1 MTIVPPDDV
10 SVLERIRETLVVGI
24 IAVLIAVTVYAA
36 LGFAWTFKT
45 AFETTQRLRH
55 PFSSTS

>member
-1 MTIVPPDDV
+1 
-10 SVLERIRETLVVGI
+10 VLERIRETLVVGI

>member
-1 MTIVPPDDV
+1 M
-10 SVLERIRETLVVGI
+10 RETLVVGI
-24 IAVLIAVTVYAA
+24 IAILIGVTVYTA
-36 LGFAWTFKT
+36 LGLAWTFKT